1 MKPRKHPYDDAWVF
15 PDWVGELDAELRNL
29 VQQALI
35 RRYSCVRADDDESLI
50 ESGTRDLEEIE
61 AGRVRGEEALRTATR
76 ALRKFNAA
84 WQGMTTQ
91 DAREGDP
98 S

>member
-1 MKPRKHPYDDAWVF
+1 VVSSYRHHYDDVWVF

-35 RRYSCVRADDDESLI
+35 RRCSCVRADDDEALI
-50 ESGTRDLEEIE
+50 ESGTRDLEQIE
-61 AGRVRGEEALRTATR
+61 AGLRGEEALRTATR
-76 ALRKFNAA
+76 ALRKFNDA
-84 WQGMTTQ
+84 WQGVTTQ